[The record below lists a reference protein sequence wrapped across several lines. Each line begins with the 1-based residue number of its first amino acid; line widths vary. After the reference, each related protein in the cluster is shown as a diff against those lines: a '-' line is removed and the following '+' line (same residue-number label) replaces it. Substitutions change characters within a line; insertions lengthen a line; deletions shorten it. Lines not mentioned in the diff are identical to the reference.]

1 MQGQPFMLP
10 QEAIQEFKEL
20 YEKRYG
26 VKLSDEEATLRANNL
41 FKLYKITYMGEPSID
56 DFKEKVV
63 TSHDLQPANNNQ

>member
-1 MQGQPFMLP
+1 MLP
-10 QEAIQEFKEL
+10 PEAIQEFKDL

>member
-1 MQGQPFMLP
+1 MLP

-63 TSHDLQPANNNQ
+63 TSHDLQPAHNNQ

>member
-1 MQGQPFMLP
+1 MLP
-10 QEAIQEFKEL
+10 QEAVQEFKEL

-26 VKLSDEEATLRANNL
+26 VKLSDAEATLRANNL

-63 TSHDLQPANNNQ
+63 KSHDLNTNHN

>member
-1 MQGQPFMLP
+1 MLP
-10 QEAIQEFKEL
+10 TEAIKEFKDL

-26 VKLSDEEATLRANNL
+26 VKLSDAEASLRANNL

-63 TSHDLQPANNNQ
+63 KSHDLTNHN

>member
-1 MQGQPFMLP
+1 MLP

-63 TSHDLQPANNNQ
+63 NSHDLQPANNHQ

>member
-1 MQGQPFMLP
+1 MLP

-26 VKLSDEEATLRANNL
+26 VKLSDEEASLRANNL